1 VITTAVQQSPGL
13 SIKDAADHLGISQT
27 TVRRRVKEGTLL
39 ARQQPTSQGFEWRI
53 YMHEGAAV
61 RDQVPT
67 MRPAFQR
74 MTGEEFPTTGD
85 QVPITVDQI
94 VATLR
99 AQPEHAQHEGFGALA
114 YEHTEPMR
122 MKEGGAR
129 TGDQAVT
136 IVQGIP
142 WEVELPDD
150 TPADTRQEAPAV
162 AVTPTAGSG
171 AAGEVSAPIAP
182 TTGETQ
188 RLAELVDVL
197 RGELAHRNTEL
208 EARAREVSE
217 LHVLLQQ
224 AHRALPHAAQQA
236 VDKDMQDAPAP
247 PRQHQ
252 RPRWAFWRRD

>member
-1 VITTAVQQSPGL
+1 VITTTVQQSTGL

-53 YMHEGAAV
+53 YLNERTEV

-67 MRPAFQR
+67 MRPAFQS

-99 AQPEHAQHEGFGALA
+99 AQPEHAQHEGWGAVA
-114 YEHTEPMR
+114 YGPTEPMR

-129 TGDQAVT
+129 TGDRAVP
-136 IVQGIP
+136 IVPGIP
-142 WEVELPDD
+142 WGLELPDD
-150 TPADTRQEAPAV
+150 TPPDTRQEAPAV
-162 AVTPTAGSG
+162 AVTPTAGPG
-171 AAGEVSAPIAP
+171 AVGEVSAPTAS

-188 RLAELVDVL
+188 RLAELVDIL

-224 AHRALPHAAQQA
+224 AHRALPQ
-236 VDKDMQDAPAP
+236 VGGGM
-247 PRQHQ
+247 R
-252 RPRWAFWRRD
+252 

>member
-1 VITTAVQQSPGL
+1 VITTTVQQSPGL
-13 SIKDAADHLGISQT
+13 SIKEAADHLGISQT

-53 YMHEGAAV
+53 YMNEGTAV

-67 MRPAFQR
+67 MKPAFQS
-74 MTGEEFPTTGD
+74 MTGEKFPTTGD

-99 AQPEHAQHEGFGALA
+99 AQPDHAQYEGFGALP
-114 YEHTEPMR
+114 YGHTEPMSR
-122 MKEGGAR
+122 KEGEAR
-129 TGDQAVT
+129 TDGQAVT
-136 IVQGIP
+136 VVQGIP

-150 TPADTRQEAPAV
+150 TPPDTRRDAPAV
-162 AVTPTAGSG
+162 AVTPTAGPD
-171 AAGEVSAPIAP
+171 AVGEVSTPTTP

-188 RLAELVDVL
+188 RLAELIDIL
-197 RGELAHRNTEL
+197 RGELAHRNTEI

-224 AHRALPHAAQQA
+224 AHRALPHASQPA
-236 VDKDMQDAPAP
+236 VGEDRQDVPAP
-247 PRQHQ
+247 CQHQ
-252 RPRWAFWRRD
+252 RPWWAFWRRD